1 MAGRIYLKM
10 ACILKFLKY
19 LVTVTIVCMEKK
31 KKGTG
36 ENILADDIACTC
48 FGILCLNGINIE
60 KNNSLSKTTVTNGDQ

>member
-1 MAGRIYLKM
+1 MHFKVFKVFSYSDYCVYGE
-10 ACILKFLKY
+10 
-19 LVTVTIVCMEKK
+19 EKK

-60 KNNSLSKTTVTNGDQ
+60 KNNYLSKTTVTNGDQ